1 MKQASLSVAC
11 LLQHTD
17 VLFYHFREVC
27 FAYYLYTEPFGLGEL
42 AAGVLPRQNIARLL
56 RYR

>member
-17 VLFYHFREVC
+17 VLFYHFSEVR
-27 FAYYLYTEPFGLGEL
+27 FAYDLYTEPLGLGEL
-42 AAGVLPRQNIARLL
+42 ASGVLSRQNIARLL

>member
-17 VLFYHFREVC
+17 VLFGSVSIV
-27 FAYYLYTEPFGLGEL
+27 GVEL
-42 AAGVLPRQNIARLL
+42 SKK
-56 RYR
+56 

>member
-11 LLQHTD
+11 LLQYTY

-27 FAYYLYTEPFGLGEL
+27 FAYYLYAEPFGLGEL
-42 AAGVLPRQNIARLL
+42 ASGVLSRQNIARLL

>member
-11 LLQHTD
+11 LLQYTY

-27 FAYYLYTEPFGLGEL
+27 FAYYLYAEPFGLGEL
-42 AAGVLPRQNIARLL
+42 ASSVLSRQNIARLL